1 MNISALI
8 KNKTFL
14 SQNKKDDKNYLH
26 VSVDILI
33 GILYENRLQLY
44 LLQIV
49 KSILATV
56 GVSCGILQIVSTKE
70 EISVTAIVE
79 NNSKQHIISKDG
91 CNFNGI
97 DFFLSDLYTA
107 KAKMLFSS
115 TLELTGIAVYAMKQ
129 LEQEGVVLYSGEEVE
144 KISVHSLAIISYTI
158 QNIFK
163 TEIVKNT
170 DFSIGINTL
179 NLPDFSKK
187 ELVSIMHTQNNE
199 EKRSIYQQILFYIAI
214 IFVIVGKEKTYLS
227 AADTARKI
235 MKNID
240 TNIYDKKYL

>member
-26 VSVDILI
+26 ASVDILI

-129 LEQEGVVLYSGEEVE
+129 LVY
-144 KISVHSLAIISYTI
+144 
-158 QNIFK
+158 
-163 TEIVKNT
+163 IV
-170 DFSIGINTL
+170 
-179 NLPDFSKK
+179 
-187 ELVSIMHTQNNE
+187 
-199 EKRSIYQQILFYIAI
+199 
-214 IFVIVGKEKTYLS
+214 
-227 AADTARKI
+227 
-235 MKNID
+235 
-240 TNIYDKKYL
+240 